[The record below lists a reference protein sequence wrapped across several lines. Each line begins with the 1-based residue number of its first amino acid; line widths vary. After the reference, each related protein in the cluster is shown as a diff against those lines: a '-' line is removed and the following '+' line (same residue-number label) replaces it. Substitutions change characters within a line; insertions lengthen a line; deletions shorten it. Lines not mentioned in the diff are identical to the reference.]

1 MFSKTIY
8 FLTTSKSIATKSSSY
23 SEFTAYD
30 CNTDKIKTDRYSCE
44 VVNKYDGGG
53 EVQPPYTQG
62 VCFHN
67 NPEAEAQ
74 RIYVHDLSLSCN

>member
-53 EVQPPYTQG
+53 GSTPLHSG
-62 VCFHN
+62 GL
-67 NPEAEAQ
+67 
-74 RIYVHDLSLSCN
+74 LSQ